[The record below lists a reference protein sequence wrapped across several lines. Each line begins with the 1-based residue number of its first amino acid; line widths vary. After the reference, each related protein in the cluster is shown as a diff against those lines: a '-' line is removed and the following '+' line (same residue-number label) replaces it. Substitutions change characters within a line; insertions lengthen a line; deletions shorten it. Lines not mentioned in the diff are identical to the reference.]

1 MNNRFD
7 TLCICPIIS
16 KKAPNEGIIPDNSRS
31 IIWGNKEGGYEPLTG
46 AILNGWAVLTGASPC
61 PKLYTPFGGINALK
75 GQNKLA

>member
-46 AILNGWAVLTGASPC
+46 AE
-61 PKLYTPFGGINALK
+61 
-75 GQNKLA
+75 